1 MKSTKALPI
10 HTRIS
15 HGCNISTQT
24 IYLKESIQ
32 GCHREECNLSKKKAQ
47 LGQDELCKYRLSF
60 DSNKITMIASC
71 KECAG
76 QADLK
81 DRTCFSGILI
91 GLCQEFNVDDI
102 ILSHYIESKYAD
114 DSMQMLRMMVEIVN
128 ELEHMGI
135 RKPYAEYFESDSNL
149 SSSQKNKQKDSCEKC
164 ELTPENIFT
173 PLKKYFV
180 KDLNVFY
187 EEFNKLLGKIQDQS
201 DEKCARCISETK
213 SDLIYLFNKLE
224 NLRALV
230 IYKGFQIVI

>member
-1 MKSTKALPI
+1 M
-10 HTRIS
+10 
-15 HGCNISTQT
+15 
-24 IYLKESIQ
+24 
-32 GCHREECNLSKKKAQ
+32 SKKKAQ
-47 LGQDELCKYRLSF
+47 LGRKELSCKYRLSF

-76 QADLK
+76 KADLK
-81 DRTCFSGILI
+81 DGKCFSGILT
-91 GLCQEFNVDDI
+91 GLYQEFNVDDI

-114 DSMQMLRMMVEIVN
+114 ESMQMLRMMVEIVN

-135 RKPYAEYFESDSNL
+135 RKPYAEYFESDSKL
-149 SSSQKNKQKDSCEKC
+149 SSSRKNKQKDACERC
-164 ELTPENIFT
+164 ALAPENVFS
-173 PLKKYFV
+173 PLKKHFV

-187 EEFNKLLGKIQDQS
+187 EEFNKLLGKIQKNN
-201 DEKCARCISETK
+201 DETCARCISETK